1 MLTVVLP
8 PTQRPPS
15 SATAPPAPP
24 SISAKRIGQKRSC
37 VAFASQRVKSA
48 AVRCGP
54 ALEQEHAPAALGEL
68 AGDDAAAGAGADD
81 DDVEALAHP
90 MPRYDQSFASRVASG
105 VLKSISAQA
114 PVASTPGATKSL

>member
-1 MLTVVLP
+1 MSFACARSATFVLTVVLP

-24 SISAKRIGQKRSC
+24 SISAKRIGQNSSC
-37 VAFASQRVKSA
+37 VAFASQREKSA

-54 ALEQEHAPAALGEL
+54 HSSSSTLPPALGEL
-68 AGDDAAAGAGADD
+68 ARHDSAPRAGADD

-90 MPRYDQSFASRVASG
+90 MPR
-105 VLKSISAQA
+105 
-114 PVASTPGATKSL
+114 